1 MLAGL
6 SHFHVNI
13 IFCALSCGTKD
24 INSFILQ
31 VAFLCKE
38 SIYIDLY
45 GLMVIAAMK
54 LKDAY
59 SLKGKL

>member
-6 SHFHVNI
+6 SHFHVNNL
-13 IFCALSCGTKD
+13 FCALSCGTED
-24 INSFILQ
+24 INGFILQ
-31 VAFLCKE
+31 VSFPCKE

-59 SLKGKL
+59 SLEGKL